1 VRVAAGVIAVF
12 LLASRT
18 GRSQAA
24 EAAAPRQAAQVK
36 VYEHKLFSIT
46 LPEGW
51 KVVRERE
58 EATPPGNY
66 PEKEAGGAARF
77 EDDKGNFFEVIIP
90 CQETDVA
97 GDAMWHC
104 RYDAATRSVVTCAEQ
119 PPCTQ
124 ESQEECLKIAKET
137 EFGDDNFC
145 LCTAGDGRLTIWATL
160 GEVDLRNTCF
170 LFGNSR
176 RETGVDLAVFREMLK
191 SFRAKGQP
199 GRRPSD
205 AE

>member
-1 VRVAAGVIAVF
+1 VRVAAGVIAIF

-36 VYEHKLFSIT
+36 VYEHELFSIT
-46 LPEGW
+46 LPGVW

-58 EATPPGNY
+58 EATPLGSHI
-66 PEKEAGGAARF
+66 EKEAGGAARF

-104 RYDAATRSVVTCAEQ
+104 RYEAATRSVAACAEQ
-119 PPCTQ
+119 PPCTEEWQ
-124 ESQEECLKIAKET
+124 QECLKTAKEA
-137 EFGDDNFC
+137 ELGDEDFC
-145 LCTAGDGRLTIWATL
+145 QCTAGDGRLTVWATL
-160 GEVDLRNTCF
+160 GEVELRNTCF
-170 LFGNSR
+170 LFGNSK
-176 RETGVDLAVFREMLK
+176 RETGVDLAVFRELLK
-191 SFRAKGQP
+191 SFRAKARP
-199 GRRPSD
+199 RRIPVD